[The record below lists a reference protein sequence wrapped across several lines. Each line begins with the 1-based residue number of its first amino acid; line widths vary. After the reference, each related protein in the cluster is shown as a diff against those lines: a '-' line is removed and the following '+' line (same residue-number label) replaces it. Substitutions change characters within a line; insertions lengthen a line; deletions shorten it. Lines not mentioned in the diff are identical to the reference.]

1 MSAPVGTLQFNSYV
15 GRNFTIFF
23 SPGSFLLLTDSQVAC
38 GVKAGKMVSGRLKFK
53 IPAATDVLQKVT
65 MRFNEH

>member
-23 SPGSFLLLTDSQVAC
+23 LPGSFLLLTDSQAAW
-38 GVKAGKMVSGRLKFK
+38 GEGREDGARE
-53 IPAATDVLQKVT
+53 IKV
-65 MRFNEH
+65 